1 MAVWNVQRRIC
12 LYIQQYMTGQT
23 RNKCGKI
30 KIIVTNNLLHFI
42 YRVQNDA
49 VSPLSLQDLVVC
61 VIIGQC
67 NSMPE

>member
-1 MAVWNVQRRIC
+1 MAVWNVQRIH
-12 LYIQQYMTGQT
+12 MTGQT
-23 RNKCGKI
+23 RNKCGKF

-42 YRVQNDA
+42 YRVQYDE